1 MKALV
6 TTASTPTSLFVVRRL
21 KELGYKVTIV
31 DSHNRSFISYSN
43 AVSKRIVAPSLLYDP
58 HGFAKA
64 VLDELRQGGYSFY
77 FPILECGFLMSYY
90 KDTIEQYAK
99 MITMP
104 YRDITYAHNKKAMW
118 DYAKRADVT
127 MPHTVAPDSLQNAF
141 EILKTL
147 DSPVVIKPRIGCN
160 AHGQK
165 ILRDPKQS
173 AREYEQI
180 VKKYGLEEQL
190 PIIQQYIEGNLICTV
205 NLAVNG
211 GVKGNVVFRAL
222 RTVPTSGGTSS
233 YRETVYSPEAE
244 LFDARI
250 IKHFNWTGFISF
262 DYMEDRSTGKLH
274 LIDCNPRI
282 APGVILGH
290 HAGVDLMGAF
300 VDLIN
305 GKDIETLPKQQNG
318 VRCKLQF
325 LDLGWLLYN
334 LFDEKLSG
342 QEKLAC
348 FKQWVKRERS
358 FNDIEDIHD
367 MRPWFALYAF
377 LLRNVRKLLSPEG
390 GEIFLEHCLF
400 DEEAFNKEAAD
411 AEAIAVPF

>member
-31 DSHNRSFISYSN
+31 DSHTRSFISYSN
-43 AVSKRIVAPSLLYDP
+43 AVSKRIVAPSLLHDP
-58 HGFAKA
+58 HGFAKT
-64 VLDELRQGGYSFY
+64 VIDELREGQYSFY

-99 MITMP
+99 MISMP
-104 YRDITYAHNKKAMW
+104 YYDITYAHNKKAMW
-118 DYAKRADVT
+118 DYAKRANVT
-127 MPHTVAPDSLQNAF
+127 MPHTMTPDSLQGAF
-141 EILKTL
+141 EMLEAL
-147 DSPVVIKPRIGCN
+147 NSPVVIKPRIGCN

-165 ILRDPKQS
+165 IVHNPQES
-173 AREYEQI
+173 AWEYAQI

-211 GVKGNVVFRAL
+211 EIKGNVVFRAL

-233 YRETVYSPEAE
+233 YRETIASPEAE
-244 LFDARI
+244 LFDARLV
-250 IKHFNWTGFISF
+250 KHFNWTGFISF

-282 APGVILGH
+282 APGVILGY

-300 VDLIN
+300 VDLVN
-305 GKDIETLPKQQNG
+305 GKKIATLPKQRNG

-334 LFDEKLSG
+334 LFDEKLSA
-342 QEKLAC
+342 QEKVEC
-348 FKQWVKRERS
+348 FKQWVKREKS
-358 FNDIEDIHD
+358 FNDIESIHD
-367 MRPWFALYAF
+367 MRPGFALYAF
-377 LLRNVRKLLSPEG
+377 LLRNVGKLLSPEG
-390 GEIFLEHCLF
+390 GEIFLEHSLF
-400 DEEAFNKEAAD
+400 NEEAFNNKEA
-411 AEAIAVPF
+411 ESTAIPF